1 MHIVSEEGR
10 RWFQQRHGAG
20 ALALA
25 EHARVGTFE
34 NQLIGTDLPH
44 AFLGMAFIVVENFT
58 KSSKCEFDS
67 FRCKFKILRVINTN
81 RKTKKKKKKKKKKN
95 EKIEKNLLFPC
106 FFFY

>member
-1 MHIVSEEGR
+1 
-10 RWFQQRHGAG
+10 
-20 ALALA
+20 
-25 EHARVGTFE
+25 
-34 NQLIGTDLPH
+34 
-44 AFLGMAFIVVENFT
+44 MAFIVVENFT

-81 RKTKKKKKKKKKKN
+81 RKTKKKKKKKKKN